1 MQELQSRGRRRV
13 RGLPRISELEGFVL
27 GLIWQFQP
35 CCAYD
40 LRCHLKAC
48 PSTQWSASTGAIYPL
63 TRRLQNDR
71 LIKGESKPKGKRA
84 RQMYAITQRGL
95 RALRH
100 WIGPPVPNDAITVT
114 HDPLR
119 ARARFITALPMAD
132 RQRWIEHS
140 LATLHKVDAIV
151 TEWHDRYS
159 PKDAIAK
166 VITRSGRLDL
176 DVRRQWLTEL
186 SRIL

>member
-1 MQELQSRGRRRV
+1 
-13 RGLPRISELEGFVL
+13 
-27 GLIWQFQP
+27 
-35 CCAYD
+35 
-40 LRCHLKAC
+40 
-48 PSTQWSASTGAIYPL
+48 
-63 TRRLQNDR
+63 
-71 LIKGESKPKGKRA
+71 
-84 RQMYAITQRGL
+84 MYAITQRGL